1 MNNRDQQF
9 STRKL
14 LHEYRRIYERKSP
27 HLKKALGQHLLANS
41 GMLNEIARICEIQPE
56 SLVIEIGA
64 GIGNLTQ
71 ALLRFNPLHY
81 IGIELDEEFKALHQR
96 FFATSDRIEFIYGD
110 VLQVDFARLVQNYS
124 DVIIVGNIP
133 YQITSPLLIKLLLGE
148 FHWSRIVLTLQKEV
162 AERLVAI
169 SGTKKISVLTYKV
182 QIFAIPRIMFF
193 MSPSNF
199 IPPPKVES
207 AVVKFI
213 PHPQPLLSKADVKEM
228 FRLLDAAFAQ
238 RRKTIL
244 NTLTNANLTQLP
256 KEQLKEMLSRAGINP
271 ACRAEDFSLAE
282 FISLLNALK
291 PYLQSSKK

>member
-1 MNNRDQQF
+1 MNNRKQQL

-14 LHEYRRIYERKSP
+14 LREYRRIYERKSP

-41 GMLNEIARICEIQPE
+41 GMLNEIARICEIQSE

-71 ALLRFNPLHY
+71 ALLRFNPRHY

-110 VLQVDFARLVQNYS
+110 VLQVDFAPLVQNYK

-133 YQITSPLLIKLLLGE
+133 YQITSPLLIKLLLGD
-148 FHWSRIVLTLQKEV
+148 FYWSRIVLTLQKEV
-162 AERLVAI
+162 AERLV
-169 SGTKKISVLTYKV
+169 SPPGTKKVSALTYKV
-182 QIFAIPRIMFF
+182 SLFAIPRIMFF
-193 MSPSNF
+193 MSPRNF

-213 PHPQPLLSKADVKEM
+213 PHPQPLLSKSEIKEM
-228 FRLLDAAFAQ
+228 FRLLEAAFAQ

-244 NTLTNANLTQLP
+244 NTLAGANLTQLP
-256 KEQLKEMLSRAGINP
+256 KEQLKEVISRAGINP
-271 ACRAEDFSLAE
+271 EYRAENFSLAE
-282 FISLLNALK
+282 FITLLNALK
-291 PYLQSSKK
+291 PYLQSSK

>member
-1 MNNRDQQF
+1 MNNRKQQL

-14 LHEYRRIYERKSP
+14 LREYRRIYERKSP

-41 GMLNEIARICEIQPE
+41 GMLNEIARICEIQSE

-71 ALLRFNPLHY
+71 ALLCFNPRHY

-110 VLQVDFARLVQNYS
+110 VLQVDFAPLVQNYK

-133 YQITSPLLIKLLLGE
+133 FQITSPLLIKLLLGD
-148 FHWSRIVLTLQKEV
+148 FYWSRIVLTLQKEV
-162 AERLVAI
+162 AERLV
-169 SGTKKISVLTYKV
+169 SPPGTKKVSALTYKV
-182 QIFAIPRIMFF
+182 NLFAIPRIMFF
-193 MSPSNF
+193 MSPGNF

-213 PHPQPLLSKADVKEM
+213 PHPQPLLSKSEVKEM
-228 FRLLDAAFAQ
+228 FRLLEAAFAQ

-244 NTLTNANLTQLP
+244 NTLAGANLTQLP
-256 KEQLKEMLSRAGINP
+256 KEQLKEVISRAGINP
-271 ACRAEDFSLAE
+271 EYRAENFSLAE
-282 FISLLNALK
+282 FITLLNALK
-291 PYLQSSKK
+291 PYLQSSK

>member
-1 MNNRDQQF
+1 MNNRKQQL

-14 LHEYRRIYERKSP
+14 LREYRRIYERKSP

-41 GMLNEIARICEIQPE
+41 GMLNEIARICEIQSE

-71 ALLRFNPLHY
+71 ALLRFNPRHY

-110 VLQVDFARLVQNYS
+110 VLQVDFAPLVQNYK

-133 YQITSPLLIKLLLGE
+133 YQITSPLLIKLLLGD
-148 FHWSRIVLTLQKEV
+148 FYWSRIVLTLQKEV
-162 AERLVAI
+162 AERLV
-169 SGTKKISVLTYKV
+169 SPPGTKKVSALTYKV
-182 QIFAIPRIMFF
+182 NLFAIPRIMFF
-193 MSPSNF
+193 MSPGNF

-213 PHPQPLLSKADVKEM
+213 PHPQPLLSKSEVKEM
-228 FRLLDAAFAQ
+228 FRLLEAAFAQ

-244 NTLTNANLTQLP
+244 NTLAGANLTQLP
-256 KEQLKEMLSRAGINP
+256 KEQLKEVISRAGINP
-271 ACRAEDFSLAE
+271 EYRAENFSLAE
-282 FISLLNALK
+282 FITLLNALK
-291 PYLQSSKK
+291 PYLQSSK